1 VQTRTRSSTLPLA
14 ALIVAV
20 QGLAVLAL
28 GFALLVNSVVG
39 NPDSLVGAIFI
50 GVLAAMGGAGLLL
63 CAWGLRRRRRWSR
76 SPALVWQLL
85 MIPVGWYQV
94 QGGLRWLGL
103 SLVGVS
109 ALGAL
114 LLLVPATTQALQD

>member
-20 QGLAVLAL
+20 QGLAVLTL
-28 GFALLVNSVVG
+28 GFALLMNSVVG

>member
-1 VQTRTRSSTLPLA
+1 LLLA
-14 ALIVAV
+14 AVIVAV
-20 QGLAVLAL
+20 QGLAMIIL
-28 GFALLVNSVVG
+28 GFALLVISVVG
-39 NPDSLVGAIFI
+39 NPDSLTGAILI
-50 GVLAAMGGAGLLL
+50 GVLAALGGAGLLL
-63 CAWGLRRRRRWSR
+63 CAWGLRHRRRWSR

-94 QGGLRWLGL
+94 QGGMRWLGV
-103 SLVGVS
+103 SLVAVS

>member
-1 VQTRTRSSTLPLA
+1 MQTRTRSSTLPLA

-20 QGLAVLAL
+20 QGLAVLTL

>member
-1 VQTRTRSSTLPLA
+1 MQTRTRSSTLPLA

-20 QGLAVLAL
+20 QGLAMLTL
-28 GFALLVNSVVG
+28 GLALLVGSVAG
-39 NPDSLVGAIFI
+39 NPDSLVGAILI
-50 GVLAAMGGAGLLL
+50 GVLAAMGGGGLLL
-63 CAWGLRRRRRWSR
+63 CAWGLRHRRRWSR

-103 SLVGVS
+103 SLVAVS

-114 LLLVPATTQALQD
+114 LLLVPTATQALQD

>member
-20 QGLAVLAL
+20 QGLAVLTL

-109 ALGAL
+109 ALGAF

>member
-1 VQTRTRSSTLPLA
+1 MQTRTRSSTLPLA

-20 QGLAVLAL
+20 QGLAVLTL

-39 NPDSLVGAIFI
+39 NPDNLVGAIFI

>member
-1 VQTRTRSSTLPLA
+1 MQTRTRSSTLPLA

-20 QGLAVLAL
+20 QGLAVLTL
-28 GFALLVNSVVG
+28 GFALLANSVVG

-114 LLLVPATTQALQD
+114 LLLVPATTLALQD

>member
-1 VQTRTRSSTLPLA
+1 MQTRTRSSTLPLA

-20 QGLAVLAL
+20 QGLAVLTL

-50 GVLAAMGGAGLLL
+50 CVLAAMGGAGLLL

>member
-20 QGLAVLAL
+20 QGLAVLTL

-114 LLLVPATTQALQD
+114 LLLVPATTQELQD

>member
-1 VQTRTRSSTLPLA
+1 MQTRTRSSTLPLA

-20 QGLAVLAL
+20 QGLAVLTL

-50 GVLAAMGGAGLLL
+50 GMLAAMGGAGLLL

>member
-1 VQTRTRSSTLPLA
+1 V
-14 ALIVAV
+14 IVAV
-20 QGLAVLAL
+20 QGLAMLTL
-28 GFALLVNSVVG
+28 GFALLVSSVVG
-39 NPDSLVGAIFI
+39 EPDSFVGAILI
-50 GVLAAMGGAGLLL
+50 GVLAAMGGGGLLL

-94 QGGLRWLGL
+94 QGGMQWLGA
-103 SLVGVS
+103 SLVAVS

-114 LLLVPATTQALQD
+114 LLLLPATTQALQD

>member
-1 VQTRTRSSTLPLA
+1 
-14 ALIVAV
+14 
-20 QGLAVLAL
+20 
-28 GFALLVNSVVG
+28 
-39 NPDSLVGAIFI
+39 
-50 GVLAAMGGAGLLL
+50 MGGAGLLL

>member
-1 VQTRTRSSTLPLA
+1 MPLA

-20 QGLAVLAL
+20 QGLAILTL
-28 GFALLVNSVVG
+28 GFALLVSSVVG
-39 NPDSLVGAIFI
+39 SPDSLAGAIFI
-50 GVLAAMGGAGLLL
+50 GVLAVMGGAGLLL

-94 QGGLRWLGL
+94 QGGMRWLGV
-103 SLVGVS
+103 SLVAVS
-109 ALGAL
+109 AVGAVL
-114 LLLVPATTQALQD
+114 LVVPATTQALQD

>member
-20 QGLAVLAL
+20 QGLAVLTL

-94 QGGLRWLGL
+94 QGGLRSLGL

>member
-20 QGLAVLAL
+20 QGLAVLTL

>member
-20 QGLAVLAL
+20 QGLAILTL
-28 GFALLVNSVVG
+28 GFALLVSSVVG
-39 NPDSLVGAIFI
+39 SPDSLVGAIFI
-50 GVLAAMGGAGLLL
+50 GVLAVMGGAGLLL
-63 CAWGLRRRRRWSR
+63 CAWGLRHRRRWSR

-94 QGGLRWLGL
+94 QGGMRWLGV
-103 SLVGVS
+103 SLVAVS
-109 ALGAL
+109 AVGAL
-114 LLLVPATTQALQD
+114 LLVVPATTQALQD

>member
-1 VQTRTRSSTLPLA
+1 MQTRTRSSTLPLA

-20 QGLAVLAL
+20 QGLAVLTL

-109 ALGAL
+109 ALGAV

>member
-1 VQTRTRSSTLPLA
+1 MQTRTRSSTLSLA
-14 ALIVAV
+14 ALIVAI

-28 GFALLVNSVVG
+28 GLGLMADSVLG
-39 NPDSLVGAIFI
+39 DPENRVGAILI
-50 GVLAAMGGAGLLL
+50 GVLSGMGGAGLLL

-94 QGGLRWLGL
+94 QGGLRWLGVP
-103 SLVGVS
+103 LVAVS
-109 ALGAL
+109 VLAAV
-114 LLLVPATTQALQD
+114 LLVVPASTEALHD

>member
-1 VQTRTRSSTLPLA
+1 MQTRTRSSTLPLA

-20 QGLAVLAL
+20 QGLAVLTL

-109 ALGAL
+109 ALGAF

>member
-1 VQTRTRSSTLPLA
+1 MPLA

-20 QGLAVLAL
+20 QGLAILTLA
-28 GFALLVNSVVG
+28 FALLVSSVVG
-39 NPDSLVGAIFI
+39 SPDSLVGAIFI

-63 CAWGLRRRRRWSR
+63 CAWGLRHRRRWSR

-94 QGGLRWLGL
+94 QGGMRWLGV
-103 SLVGVS
+103 SLVAVS
-109 ALGAL
+109 AVGL
-114 LLLVPATTQALQD
+114 LLLVVPATTEALQD